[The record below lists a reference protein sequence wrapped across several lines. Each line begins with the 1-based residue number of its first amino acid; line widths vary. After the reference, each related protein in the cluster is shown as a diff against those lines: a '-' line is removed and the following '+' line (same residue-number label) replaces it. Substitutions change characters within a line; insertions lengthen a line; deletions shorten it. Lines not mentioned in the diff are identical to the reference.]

1 MQTNLVAKIEQVLSD
16 MRPYILKDGG
26 DITFV
31 SYADGIVHL
40 KLHGACTNCA
50 MSFYTLKLGIQE
62 RLIAEVPEVKEVVA
76 DNQ

>member
-1 MQTNLVAKIEQVLSD
+1 MNTEIVVKIEQVLND

-31 SYADGIVHL
+31 SFVDGIVHL
-40 KLHGACTNCA
+40 KLHGACTHCA

-62 RLIAEVPEVKEVVA
+62 RLISEVPEVKEVVA
-76 DNQ
+76 DN